1 MQKTTLTLGLFLF
14 VALLALSC
22 VSNTQAQ
29 RSATGNG
36 WQKTASQPIPTDY
49 QFSGP
54 YTHKN
59 LTVYL
64 IHGANQH
71 KGKAPLTLQEAMA
84 QKKVKVIE
92 TGEVNQLAIQ
102 NVSNEEVFVQS
113 GDIVK
118 GGQQD
123 RVLAMDLIV
132 PPRSGRI
139 PIDSFCVEQGRW
151 QQRGKEM
158 VTAFSS
164 SDQMLN
170 HKDLKIA
177 AKSKNSQGEV
187 WDKVSESQAKLS
199 KNVMVAAG
207 RGSNRGGGDMQI
219 GGGPGTGGSGGV
231 ASRMSVGSTVE
242 VTAAASRSSLQL
254 TLENKVVQATADD
267 YLKALS
273 SAVAG
278 KSDVIGYTFAINGQL
293 NSADVYS
300 SHVLFMKLWPKL
312 LKASAVEAIAEF
324 DKADKAEVVST
335 ASVKAFLAEA
345 ETGAAAQKQITP
357 RVALEKRES
366 DKHLFFETRE
376 RKNGEQWLH
385 RNYLKK

>member
-1 MQKTTLTLGLFLF
+1 MRKQIVALGLFLF
-14 VALLALSC
+14 AGLFVLAC

-29 RSATGNG
+29 RDNAGNG
-36 WQKTASQPIPTDY
+36 WKKTPSQPLPADY
-49 QFSGP
+49 KFSGP

-64 IHGANQH
+64 IHGANQST
-71 KGKAPLTLQEAMA
+71 GKAPLTLQEAMA
-84 QKKVKVIE
+84 QKKVRVIE
-92 TGEVNQLAIQ
+92 TGDVNQLAIQ
-102 NVSNEEVFVQS
+102 NVSNQEVFVQS

-151 QQRGKEM
+151 QQRGQEA
-158 VTAFSS
+158 VAAFSS

-177 AKSKNSQGEV
+177 AKARNSQSEV
-187 WDKVSESQAKLS
+187 WSKVAESQTKLS
-199 KNVMVAAG
+199 ENVV
-207 RGSNRGGGDMQI
+207 
-219 GGGPGTGGSGGV
+219 
-231 ASRMSVGSTVE
+231 
-242 VTAAASRSSLQL
+242 AAASPAPVAGAGDSTARVSAGLPARRRVNVAATASASSLQL
-254 TLENKVVQATADD
+254 TLENKVVKETADE
-267 YLKALS
+267 YIKALS
-273 SAVAG
+273 SAIAG
-278 KSDVIGYTFAINGQL
+278 KTDVIGYAFAINGQI

-300 SHVLFMKLWPKL
+300 SHVLFVKLWPKL
-312 LKASAVEAIAEF
+312 LKSSAVEAIAEF
-324 DKADKAEVVST
+324 DQSGKAEAVSVE
-335 ASVKAFLAEA
+335 AVQAFLTEA
-345 ETGAAAQKQITP
+345 ETGAAEQKQITR

-366 DKHLFFETRE
+366 DKHLFFETRD